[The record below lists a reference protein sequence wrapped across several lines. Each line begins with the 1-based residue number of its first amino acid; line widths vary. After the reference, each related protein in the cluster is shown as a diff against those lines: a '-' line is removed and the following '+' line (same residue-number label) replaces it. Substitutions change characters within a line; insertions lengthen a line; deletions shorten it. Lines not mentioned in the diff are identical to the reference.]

1 MSKNKELAK
10 NTLTILIGKFTT
22 QFLSFFL
29 LPLYTIYLSTDQY
42 GTFDLISTYIA
53 LLVPILSLELSNSI
67 FRFLLDF
74 RNNDKKK
81 SEIFI
86 NILIAIT
93 LLSVLT
99 IFISLIIN
107 IFFPIKYL
115 FYILFNIVSLMLSSV
130 ALQTARG
137 IGKNNCYA
145 LGSIIC
151 AISTIILNILFIGAF
166 KMGIEGI
173 LLATSFA
180 NILCFIYIMN
190 KIKILNDINL
200 KLINK
205 KTLTDM
211 IKYSVPLIPNGI
223 SWWVVNASDR
233 TIISLLIGVSAN
245 GIYSIANKFSTMFIG
260 LYSVFNLSWTEST
273 SLHINDED
281 KEQFFSETINTMF
294 MLFASISLLI
304 IVLVPF
310 ILPFLINTSY
320 AHAYYYIPL
329 LLIGSLFNVIVG
341 LVSVVY
347 VAKKLSKEI
356 AKTSVLSAALNII
369 LNLILVRYF
378 GVYGACISTIIA
390 FMVLAIYRYIDVQ
403 KYVKIKL
410 DFNTLIVFSL
420 MITAV
425 IFIYYQNNIIT
436 NILNLVFVFI
446 YSLIVNKKILHSLII
461 IIKEKIK
468 R

>member
-29 LPLYTIYLSTDQY
+29 LPLYTIYLSTSQY
-42 GTFDLISTYIA
+42 GTFDLISTYVA
-53 LLVPILSLELSNSI
+53 LLVPILSLELSNSM

-81 SEIFI
+81 SEVFI

-115 FYILFNIVSLMLSSV
+115 FYILLNIVSLMLSSV
-130 ALQTARG
+130 ALQAARG

-145 LGSIIC
+145 SGSIIC
-151 AISTIILNILFIGAF
+151 AVSTIILNILFIIAF

-173 LLATSFA
+173 LLAASLA
-180 NILCFIYIMN
+180 NILCFIYIIN
-190 KIKILNDINL
+190 KIKILSDINL
-200 KLINK
+200 KMINK

-273 SLHINDED
+273 SLHIDDED

-294 MLFASISLLI
+294 ILFASISLLI

-310 ILPFLINTSY
+310 VLPFLINTRY
-320 AHAYYYIPL
+320 APAYNYIPL

-378 GVYGACISTIIA
+378 GVYGACVSTIIA

-420 MITAV
+420 IITTV

-446 YSLIVNKKILHSLII
+446 YSLIVNKKIIQGLII
-461 IIKEKIK
+461 MIKEKIK